1 MEILVFHLQL
11 LQNSLLWEFSENSK
25 FWLLEKQKW
34 KIILPEQLVA
44 FRVNLIQDS
53 D

>member
-25 FWLLEKQKW
+25 FWLFR
-34 KIILPEQLVA
+34 KIKMKNNFARTVGGI
-44 FRVNLIQDS
+44 
-53 D
+53 